1 VFGELLGLFWGESV
15 GVRVLGGM
23 VQLVRAFVV
32 EGVATSVPDYSRL
45 I

>member
-1 VFGELLGLFWGESV
+1 MGACA
-15 GVRVLGGM
+15 RMLGGM
-23 VQLVRAFVV
+23 VFEELAFFV